1 MNELN
6 AFDDCGGWNVGVPFN
21 YLRACMW
28 NNENSR
34 ARLRMIDYSKK
45 VATNSSTFLMN
56 IIRI

>member
-1 MNELN
+1 
-6 AFDDCGGWNVGVPFN
+6 
-21 YLRACMW
+21 MW